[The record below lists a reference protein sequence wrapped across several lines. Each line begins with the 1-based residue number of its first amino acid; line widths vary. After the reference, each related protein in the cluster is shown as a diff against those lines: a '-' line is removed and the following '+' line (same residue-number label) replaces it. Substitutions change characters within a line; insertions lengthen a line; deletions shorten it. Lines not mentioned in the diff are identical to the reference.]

1 VVRKFAL
8 DLPQL
13 QNSTKIE
20 RYESVGGIMKHLKL
34 IYSNFLKDESGQ
46 DMIEYALVV
55 ALVGLFAITTLRSL
69 ANGITGIFNT
79 ITSDLGNAL

>member
-1 VVRKFAL
+1 
-8 DLPQL
+8 
-13 QNSTKIE
+13 
-20 RYESVGGIMKHLKL
+20 MKHLKM

-69 ANGITGIFNT
+69 ATEIAAIFTT
-79 ITSDLGNAL
+79 ITSDLTNAV